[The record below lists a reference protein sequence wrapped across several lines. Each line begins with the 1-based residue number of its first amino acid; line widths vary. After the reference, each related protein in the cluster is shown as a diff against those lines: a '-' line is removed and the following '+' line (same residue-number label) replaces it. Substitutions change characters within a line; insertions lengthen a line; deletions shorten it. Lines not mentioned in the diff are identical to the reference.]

1 MRYLLCIF
9 LIVSFSKTY
18 CQFSSRIGL
27 GLAGTY
33 VPEYVDFEPQFSFTG
48 SVNMRYQFSERF
60 CVFSGVNYINKRYQ
74 YFGSY
79 IDGFGQRPYVI
90 ASLSNKVLEVPVIL
104 EYRIGRLFLLGAGV
118 FGNGTIR
125 FTSKGY
131 TQVRNTSQEPIQFE
145 HVNKLNGFFD
155 WGPCVKFGLF
165 APNGIGVDLYVSAG
179 TEVFKTTYDI
189 EVNWVNASLQMAYPL
204 TNLLGKKEAKS

>member
-1 MRYLLCIF
+1 MRYALFIF
-9 LIVSFSKTY
+9 LIVSFIKAHG
-18 CQFSSRIGL
+18 QFSSNVGL
-27 GLAGTY
+27 GLSSSY

-48 SVNMRYQFSERF
+48 SVNMRYQVSERF
-60 CVFSGVNYINKRYQ
+60 GVLSGVNYINKRYQ

-79 IDGFGQRPYVI
+79 IDGLGQRPYVI
-90 ASLSNKVLEVPVIL
+90 ASLSNKVLEVPLIL
-104 EYRIGRLFLLGAGV
+104 EYRIGRSILLGAGV

-131 TQVRNTSQEPIQFE
+131 TQIRNTSQEPIQFE

-165 APNGIGVDLYVSAG
+165 APNGIGLDLYFSAG

-189 EVNWVNASLQMAYPL
+189 EVNWVNASLQMTYPL
-204 TNLLGKKEAKS
+204 SNLLGKKEAK

>member
-1 MRYLLCIF
+1 MRFALFIF
-9 LIVSFSKTY
+9 LIVSFIKVHG
-18 CQFSSRIGL
+18 QFSSNVGL
-27 GLAGTY
+27 GLSSSY

-48 SVNMRYQFSERF
+48 SVNSSYQFSEHF
-60 CVFSGVNYINKRYQ
+60 FISSGVNYINKRYQ

-79 IDGFGQRPYVI
+79 IDDLGQRPYVI

-104 EYRIGRLFLLGAGV
+104 EYRIGTSFLLGAGV
-118 FGNGTIR
+118 FGNATIR

-131 TQVRNTSQEPIQFE
+131 TQIRNSSQEPFQFE

-155 WGPCVKFGLF
+155 WGPCVKIGLF
-165 APNGIGVDLYVSAG
+165 ASNGIGVDLYVCAG

-204 TNLLGKKEAKS
+204 SNLLVKKEAKS